1 MIREKF
7 KWRTHKN
14 ESTDAGHRAD
24 HPVVAMKDGNASG
37 AKGVDYPTGFKGQ
50 PFYGRDL

>member
-14 ESTDAGHRAD
+14 ESTDAEHR
-24 HPVVAMKDGNASG
+24 GG
-37 AKGVDYPTGFKGQ
+37 PT
-50 PFYGRDL
+50 RSNVEVSVIEME